1 MAITT
6 TFGYDVNLEKG
17 TLWINLPDPLSTMD
31 CEAHIF
37 TVKVMEG
44 EAAANIAG
52 AKCTA
57 WFVRADGV
65 TVPLDGTVS
74 GNKASITLGANC
86 YAVAGRFRLSVKLE
100 ADGAIHTL
108 LRVGGYVDVSRTDKM
123 TSAGSG
129 VQSFDELVK
138 AAQSGGSMA
147 PEYVVKEAMEVLDKV
162 VAAQGNRTF
171 TLGAITDM
179 HYGSSDYTAGV
190 LHATQGLKHIADRI
204 KLDAIAVLGDY
215 TDEHQMDT
223 ETAVT
228 DLEEMNA
235 LLDPLRHNVNL
246 RLKGNH
252 DHRPGA
258 AAQTY
263 RYITAYSDGV
273 VWGSRI
279 GGYYFRDF
287 DEYKLRIICLNTT
300 ETARDNLAVSYEQ
313 VNFFIR
319 SLDLSSKADAAE
331 WGILLLSH
339 HPLDFTVSDGK
350 YRFGPVINAYQNGTS
365 WTDGTV
371 ACDYTGKNAAAI
383 IGNIHG
389 HLHNQLLSKMYI
401 GMPGSSEQTN
411 VFRLC
416 TPASR
421 VDYVNHYSP
430 PWQESKWYGKTE
442 NTAEDT
448 SFCVYCIDLDART
461 VKAFCYGA
469 GYDVNFTY
477 AAGAGGGGESSGDSG
492 GDVPAMVNQI
502 PISTDV
508 NGNIYNGKGWK
519 ANARYSASSSTET
532 EYDGVYLSGF
542 IPVNQGDVVWLNNV
556 GLTASGD
563 SSRIN
568 VAVFGSDKT
577 DCWEGINVAALQER
591 YSAVLDAGT
600 VTQFTVNENI
610 KYIRINATYLGDD
623 SVVTIQS
630 GGSGGGDDSGGGDSG
645 GSGGDSG
652 DSGSGDSGGEV
663 VASLVVD
670 ADGKATL
677 IGATLTVDAE
687 GNAWI
692 GGADVSGD
700 GSGNV
705 TIE

>member
-6 TFGYDVNLEKG
+6 TFGYDVNLEQG
-17 TLWINLPDPLSTMD
+17 TLWINLPDPLSTLD

-37 TVKVMEG
+37 TVNVKEG
-44 EAAANIAG
+44 NAAANIAG

-65 TVPLDGTVS
+65 TVPLDGSIS
-74 GNKASITLGANC
+74 GNVASITLGANC
-86 YAVAGRFRLSVKLE
+86 YAVPGRFRLSVKLE
-100 ADGAIHTL
+100 EGGVIHTL
-108 LRVGGYVDVSRTDKM
+108 LRVGGYVDVSRTDSM
-123 TSAGSG
+123 TNAGSE
-129 VQSFDELVK
+129 VQSFDRLVQ
-138 AAQSGGSMA
+138 AVQSGGNMA
-147 PEYVVKEAMEVLDKV
+147 PEYVVTEAMEVLDKV

-179 HYGSSDYTAGV
+179 HYGSSDYIDGV
-190 LHATQGLKHIADRI
+190 IHATQGLKHIADRI

-228 DLEEMNA
+228 DMEEMNA

-263 RYITAYSDGV
+263 RYITAYSDDV

-287 DEYKLRIICLNTT
+287 AEYKLRIICLNTT

-371 ACDYTGKNAAAI
+371 ACDYTGKNAAPI
-383 IGNIHG
+383 ICNIHG
-389 HLHNQLLSKMYI
+389 HLHNLLTAKLYV
-401 GMPGSSEQTN
+401 GVPGSSAQTN
-411 VFRLC
+411 VYRLC

-421 VDYVNHYSP
+421 VDYVNHYSA
-430 PWQESKWYGKTE
+430 PWQESQWYGKTE

-448 SFCVYCIDLDART
+448 SFCIYCIDLDART

-469 GYDVNFTY
+469 GYDRNVAY
-477 AAGAGGGGESSGDSG
+477 EASGGTSGGDTGGDDSGSSGDDNGSTE
-492 GDVPAMVNQI
+492 PETMVNQLA
-502 PISTDV
+502 ISTDV
-508 NGNIYNGKGWK
+508 NGNIYNGTGWK
-519 ANARYSASSSTET
+519 ANTRYSASSSAESDYT
-532 EYDGVYLSGF
+532 GVYLSGF
-542 IPVNQGDVVWLNNV
+542 IPVNQGDVVRLKNV
-556 GLTASGD
+556 GLTTSGD
-563 SSRIN
+563 TARIN
-568 VAVFGSDKT
+568 IAVFGSDKT
-577 DCWEGINVAALQER
+577 ACWEGVNVAALQER

-610 KYIRINATYLGDD
+610 KYFRINATYLGDD
-623 SVVTIQS
+623 SIVTVNQ
-630 GGSGGGDDSGGGDSG
+630 
-645 GSGGDSG
+645 
-652 DSGSGDSGGEV
+652 V
-663 VASLVVD
+663 
-670 ADGKATL
+670 
-677 IGATLTVDAE
+677 
-687 GNAWI
+687 
-692 GGADVSGD
+692 
-700 GSGNV
+700 
-705 TIE
+705 IE